1 MSSNPQDAPQT
12 GRPRSY
18 LWYIPGQLHVYPSK
32 ASWEQAD
39 AIEELVLPG
48 WVPPEPPLTP
58 DSKVLAVGS
67 CFARQVAFHL
77 WERGQGHGEVGL
89 FVIDGRL
96 LTTFAILRHFEWAL
110 GKRELES
117 DETLYVENTQSFRM
131 GVPKRGGRM
140 TRELVPLP
148 LDDETRGRTRE
159 VIEASDAF
167 IFTLG
172 LAEMWFSKATGEA
185 FLAAVPRLAYD
196 PERHENRL
204 TTVAENRDNLVRLV
218 RAIREKRPD
227 APIVFSLSPQRM
239 IATFRPMSCVTA
251 NVLGKSILRAAI
263 EEAMGELGDEQVYYW
278 PSYEIVTEAFGRD
291 GYRDDGRH
299 VDSNVSKVIVDLF
312 ARYFIRESK

>member
-1 MSSNPQDAPQT
+1 MNSDPQT
-12 GRPRSY
+12 PGGPRGY

-32 ASWEQAD
+32 SSWDEPD
-39 AIEELVLPG
+39 AIERLVLPG
-48 WVPPEPPLTP
+48 WLPDSPPLTSA
-58 DSKVLAVGS
+58 SKVMTVGS
-67 CFARQVAFHL
+67 CFARQVAYHL

-110 GKRELES
+110 GKRELEQ

-131 GVPKRGGRM
+131 GVPKRGGRL

-148 LDDETRGRTRE
+148 LDEETRGRTRAL
-159 VIEASDAF
+159 IEASDAF

-172 LAEMWFSKATGEA
+172 LAEMWFSKETGEA

-196 PERHENRL
+196 PERHENRM
-204 TTVAENRDNLVRLV
+204 TTVSENHDNLVRLV
-218 RAIREKRPD
+218 RAIRDVRPD

-239 IATFRPMSCVTA
+239 IATFRPVSCVTA
-251 NVLGKSILRAAI
+251 NALSKSIVRAAI
-263 EEAMGELGDEQVYYW
+263 GEAMDELDDEQVYYW
-278 PSYEIVTEAFGRD
+278 PSYEIVTEVFGRD

-299 VDSNVSKVIVDLF
+299 LDSNVSKVIVDLF
-312 ARYFIRESK
+312 ARYFIRDESK